1 MNFLRTRKQRGFTL
15 IEMVVVLALI
25 AAGIGFII
33 SRSSSAS
40 QTSKVQAEV
49 GNLQSVTTKVKS
61 TFASRPNYTG
71 ATTAFLLAQG
81 AFPTSMVN
89 GATVVNTWGGNVTVA
104 AGAGNTSVDIT
115 YAGVPSASCIELVAA
130 SSRNFNEVTVG
141 ATKTMNGAA
150 VADLTATQTACT
162 AAATASITFNA
173 S

>member
-1 MNFLRTRKQRGFTL
+1 MKFLRTRKQRGFTL

-33 SRSSSAS
+33 SRAATAN

-49 GNLQSVTTKVKS
+49 SNLQTITTKVKS
-61 TFASRPNYTG
+61 TFAARPNYSG

-81 AFPTSMVN
+81 AFPTSMIN
-89 GATVVNTWGGNVTVA
+89 GGTVTNGWGGTVTVA

-115 YAGVPSASCIELVAA
+115 SGAVPTASCIELVAA

-141 ATKTMNGAA
+141 ATKTMNGAT
-150 VADLTATQTACT
+150 VADLTAVQTACS
-162 AAATASITFNA
+162 AAATVSIIFNA